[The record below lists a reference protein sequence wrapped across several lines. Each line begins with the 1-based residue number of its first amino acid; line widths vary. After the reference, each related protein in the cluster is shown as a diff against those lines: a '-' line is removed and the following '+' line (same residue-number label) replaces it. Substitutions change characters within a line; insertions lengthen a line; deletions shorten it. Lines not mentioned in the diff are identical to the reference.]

1 MGQKLH
7 NRIEIWKKLLLDF
20 GKRNRLINFLEG
32 KRSNVMITTPSLDKL
47 WEFIVVNEREIVFP
61 YAQKVQVDDD
71 GEEIYETIIRGDIET
86 NKPID
91 DLQKTLKS
99 LRYKANTSI
108 EEQGINT
115 LYLTLGM
122 LKWKERDDSSQ
133 VFSSPIILVPV
144 RLLIESIT
152 SPYRLV
158 LHDDEI
164 VINPTLSH
172 KLDNDFGI
180 LMPEFDSTH
189 DSPTDYLEKLSCKI
203 KNKGWNVEESTHL
216 TNLSFLKINMYK
228 DLERNEEKLNA
239 NSVIAALV
247 GEKNPIQVSEDL
259 NNFDHDKQIRPIDTF
274 QVVDADSS
282 QQDAVLLSKKG
293 ASFVLQGPPGTGKSQ
308 TITNIIA
315 EAIADGKKV
324 LFVSEKMAALQVV
337 YSRLASVGLAD
348 FCFTLHSHK
357 AKKKDILRDL
367 ANSINIDRTRV
378 RDEALTQLDL
388 LERKRCLLNEYQE
401 ELHTQTSGLNVSIYS
416 VNGELAKLEN
426 VPDVIFSIS
435 DVDTVTVAVLNERRY
450 LLNELSKTMGKR
462 SEDYTDNVWRDSSV
476 KFLSNALRHEIDSNV
491 ATAIPLIKELA
502 ERHTSI
508 CSKLGVKFE
517 SSLIGIDDLI
527 SLLSF
532 VAKSP
537 TIPIEWIMNHN
548 TDSLIENAHKYKLQ
562 VEQIAKITTELKSKY
577 RDIFFDCD
585 ATKRKN
591 SLCSLM
597 HKLQARIEENDKD
610 WIAQNIDKIND
621 ELI

>member
-1 MGQKLH
+1 MGHKLH

-32 KRSNVMITTPSLDKL
+32 KRSNVRIMTPSFDRL
-47 WEFIVVNEREIVFP
+47 WELVVANEKEIVFP
-61 YAQKVQVDDD
+61 YAKKVQVDDE
-71 GEEIYETIIRGDIET
+71 GEEVYETVIKGDIET
-86 NKPID
+86 NKPIG
-91 DLQKTLKS
+91 DLQKTLKA

-115 LYLTLGM
+115 LYLTFGM

-133 VFSSPIILVPV
+133 VFASPVILVPV

-180 LMPEFDSTH
+180 IMPEFDSTH
-189 DSPTDYLEKLSCKI
+189 DSPSEYIEKLLHKVE
-203 KNKGWNVEESTHL
+203 NKGWDVERSTHL

-228 DLERNEEKLNA
+228 DLERNEEKINA
-239 NSVIAALV
+239 NPVIAALV
-247 GEKNPIQVSEDL
+247 GEQDPIQVSEEL
-259 NNFDHDKQIRPIDTF
+259 NNFDHDRQIRPIDTF

-337 YSRLASVGLAD
+337 YNRLASVGLAD

-357 AKKKDILRDL
+357 AKKKEILRDL

-378 RDEALTQLDL
+378 RDEALAQLDL
-388 LERKRCLLNEYQE
+388 LERKRNLLNEYQE
-401 ELHTQTSGLNVSIYS
+401 ELHTLTSGLNISIYS
-416 VNGELAKLEN
+416 VNGKLAKLEN
-426 VPDVIFSIS
+426 VPDVVFEIS
-435 DVDTVTVAVLNERRY
+435 DTGTISAPVLNERIY
-450 LLNELSKTMGKR
+450 LLNELSKTIGKR
-462 SEDYTDNVWRDSSV
+462 SEDYADNVWRGANIR
-476 KFLSNALRHEIDSNV
+476 FLSNALRHDIDSNISKLV
-491 ATAIPLIKELA
+491 PLLAELENLHTSVCSQLGLVITPSLDGTEELA
-502 ERHTSI
+502 NILSI
-508 CSKLGVKFE
+508 AS
-517 SSLIGIDDLI
+517 
-527 SLLSF
+527 
-532 VAKSP
+532 KSP
-537 TIPIEWIMNHN
+537 MIP
-548 TDSLIENAHKYKLQ
+548 Q
-562 VEQIAKITTELKSKY
+562 
-577 RDIFFDCD
+577 
-585 ATKRKN
+585 
-591 SLCSLM
+591 
-597 HKLQARIEENDKD
+597 
-610 WIAQNIDKIND
+610 
-621 ELI
+621 